1 MTPQPQKEYIIT
13 EEQMERIHRMVL
25 PITGLSKLV
34 AEDRQALMQAIRSR
48 PAPSHETCIWTQNE
62 EEYGNYETECGHAF
76 QTIEGD
82 VKENNFKFCTYC
94 GRKIQEEMR

>member
-1 MTPQPQKEYIIT
+1 MIPQQQQQHCEH
-13 EEQMERIHRMVL
+13 EEVCSYYDE
-25 PITGLSKLV
+25 
-34 AEDRQALMQAIRSR
+34 LMGFESFEPCIPDSCKHDTRTR